1 MWSRGEAISYYLID
15 EARVTVVTP
24 QRPSNDRTPQ
34 SDGALTVHLVQ
45 GHTPLI
51 IDEARPARVTQ
62 RERCRAR
69 CNHKAAMTV
78 PWSKRGARTEEPPKR
93 RPTTAEAPKRKR
105 KAWLSI
111 AFAPLAAA
119 VRAALR
125 SFLDESDTRLQ
136 LSIEEGERDA
146 RAAFIQD
153 ASGAFAAP
161 PTAHPPA
168 PLPPTQARSSCA
180 TCVSS
185 LLWST
190 SGF

>member
-15 EARVTVVTP
+15 EARVTVELHTRGQATYSCRMPV
-24 QRPSNDRTPQ
+24 R
-34 SDGALTVHLVQ
+34 GALHLVQ
-45 GHTPLI
+45 GPTPLI
-51 IDEARPARVTQ
+51 IDEARAQRSNSARGVG
-62 RERCRAR
+62 R

-136 LSIEEGERDA
+136 LSIEEGERDT
-146 RAAFIQD
+146 RVAFIQD
-153 ASGAFAAP
+153 ASGAFTAP
-161 PTAHPPA
+161 PTAHPPT

-185 LLWST
+185 PPWST

>member
-1 MWSRGEAISYYLID
+1 M
-15 EARVTVVTP
+15 
-24 QRPSNDRTPQ
+24 
-34 SDGALTVHLVQ
+34 
-45 GHTPLI
+45 
-51 IDEARPARVTQ
+51 
-62 RERCRAR
+62 

-146 RAAFIQD
+146 LRLFKTLRAR
-153 ASGAFAAP
+153 SPLLP
-161 PTAHPPA
+161 PLTH
-168 PLPPTQARSSCA
+168 PLP
-180 TCVSS
+180 S
-185 LLWST
+185 LPHRR
-190 SGF
+190 GPAAQRACQVRRGRRVVFRE